1 MVPFLERSKR
11 GKRKLGSYL
20 MDQTVNKSRKYFT
33 PRVRRA
39 VTWGGALGG
48 VGIRKVNSDVFL
60 GLAGFYFF
68 IQ

>member
-39 VTWGGALGG
+39 VTLGG